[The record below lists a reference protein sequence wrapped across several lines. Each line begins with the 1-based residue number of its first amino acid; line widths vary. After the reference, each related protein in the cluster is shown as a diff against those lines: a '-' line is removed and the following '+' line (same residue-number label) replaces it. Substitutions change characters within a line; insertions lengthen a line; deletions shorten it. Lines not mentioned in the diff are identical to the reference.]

1 MLCFV
6 FLIFFFFKQKT
17 AYEMRISDWSS
28 DVCSSD
34 LLPVDVARQRHRVRI
49 VAERERAI
57 LDTDLF
63 YRREEQLL
71 KRDPGL
77 SDLDFAN
84 LGPPVGTHDQQSRSC
99 RPDGKALV
107 EQSENGCGFRSG
119 EFGQNP
125 FAVHHET

>member
-1 MLCFV
+1 
-6 FLIFFFFKQKT
+6 
-17 AYEMRISDWSS
+17 MRISDWSS

-34 LLPVDVARQRHRVRI
+34 LGDVVEEDGEQILPVDVARQRHRVRI

-99 RPDGKALV
+99 RSEEHTSEL
-107 EQSENGCGFRSG
+107 QSLMRRSYSLLCLKKKT
-119 EFGQNP
+119 QK
-125 FAVHHET
+125 HETHT